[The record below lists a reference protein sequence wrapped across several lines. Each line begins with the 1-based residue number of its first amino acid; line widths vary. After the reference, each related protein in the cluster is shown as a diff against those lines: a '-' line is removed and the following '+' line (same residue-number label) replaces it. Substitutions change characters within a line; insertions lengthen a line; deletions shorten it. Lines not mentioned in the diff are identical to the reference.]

1 MNGLSLV
8 QALQPAHWPTLV
20 LVSARIVGL
29 MLAAPLWSMSG
40 VPKSFRSALVIVF
53 TLIVLPTVQPGRL
66 PPDYLGLALPLASEL
81 ALGLAIGL
89 IGAVFMAGIGMA
101 GEVAALQMGLNL
113 GPSLS
118 PMADATVSG
127 VGELKNL
134 LAVCLY
140 VTLGGHVVLLAGV
153 VESFQTIPPGV
164 AVNFTEGGRA
174 VAALGGT
181 IFAVAIRAA
190 APIMV
195 ALLLTNLGLA
205 ILSRAVPQLN
215 AMAVA
220 FPITI
225 GLGFLMLGAALP
237 FTGAFIGEWNGGLHG
252 SVERMVGAFAP
263 AGARP

>member
-1 MNGLSLV
+1 MNGLSIV

-20 LVSARIVGL
+20 LVSARLVGL

-40 VPKSFRSALVIVF
+40 VPRSFRSAMVILF
-53 TLIVLPTVQPGRL
+53 TLILLPTVSEQPL
-66 PPDYLGLALPLASEL
+66 PTEPLGLVLPLAGEL
-81 ALGLAIGL
+81 AMGLAIGL
-89 IGAVFMAGIGMA
+89 IGAVFMAGIGLA

-113 GPSLS
+113 GPALS
-118 PMADATVSG
+118 PMADATVTG

-140 VTLGGHVVLLAGV
+140 VTLGGHLVLLSGV
-153 VESFQTIPPGV
+153 AESFRAIPPGGT
-164 AVNFTEGGRA
+164 VNLEAGGRA
-174 VAALGGT
+174 VGVLAGT
-181 IFAVAIRAA
+181 VFSVAIRAA

-195 ALLLTNLGLA
+195 ALLLANVGLA

-225 GLGFLMLGAALP
+225 GLGLLMLGAALP
-237 FTGAFIGEWNGGLHG
+237 FTGAFIGQWAGGLHG
-252 SVERMVGAFAP
+252 SVGRMIDAFTP
-263 AGARP
+263 AGR

>member
-1 MNGLSLV
+1 MNGLSLI

-29 MLAAPLWSMSG
+29 MLAAPLWSMAG
-40 VPKSFRSALVIVF
+40 VPKSFRSALVIVL
-53 TLIVLPTVQPGRL
+53 TLVALPSVQPSHL
-66 PPDYLGLALPLASEL
+66 PPDYVGLVLPLASEL

-89 IGAVFMAGIGMA
+89 IGAVFMAGMGMA

-118 PMADATVSG
+118 PMADAAVTG

-140 VTLGGHVVLLAGV
+140 VIIGGHLVLFAGV
-153 VESFQTIPPGV
+153 VDSFQVIPPGTGINM
-164 AVNFTEGGRA
+164 AEGGRA
-174 VAALGGT
+174 VASLAGT
-181 IFAVAIRAA
+181 MFSVAVHAA

-195 ALLLTNLGLA
+195 ALLLANFGLA

-225 GLGFLMLGAALP
+225 GLGFLMFGAALP
-237 FTGAFIGEWNGGLHG
+237 YTGAFIGRWAGGLDG
-252 SVERMVGAFAP
+252 SVARMVGAFTP
-263 AGARP
+263 AGH